1 MARFLFFLALLGL
14 TTANLTGFSGRKG
27 ALNRDFAGM
36 GGISFAL
43 SASCS
48 SSEIDCGGSCI
59 AGSGECCSASEGS
72 YCESG
77 KYCTDD
83 GCCPKGEICTGEA
96 AGCDAGRQLCGE
108 YCITNSAV
116 CCSDGSYCN
125 GGETCT
131 SDGFCSKGK
140 GSGSN
145 DDNDEPTETDDND
158 SPTETGDDSD
168 TPIETDNDNDD
179 PTETFQPQPTITS
192 ASEDSDQGN
201 TLCKR
206 KSRSGGGDG
215 DDGDDGDDDGCNDN
229 GAGSMLAPGFAS
241 VLLAVF
247 VLML

>member
-1 MARFLFFLALLGL
+1 MACFLFFLALLGL
-14 TTANLTGFSGRKG
+14 TTANLTGFSGQKG
-27 ALNRDFAGM
+27 TLSRDFAGI
-36 GGISFAL
+36 GSISLAL
-43 SASCS
+43 PASCS

-72 YCESG
+72 YCEAG

-96 AGCDAGRQLCGE
+96 AGCGTGRQLCGK
-108 YCITNSAV
+108 YCIPNSAV

-125 GGETCT
+125 SGETCT

-140 GSGSN
+140 GSGGN
-145 DDNDEPTETDDND
+145 DNNNKPTETNDND
-158 SPTETGDDSD
+158 SPTK
-168 TPIETDNDNDD
+168 TDNDNDD

-192 ASEDSDQGN
+192 ASGDSDQGN

-206 KSRSGGGDG
+206 KGRSGSSDGDNGDG
-215 DDGDDGDDDGCNDN
+215 GDDDGCSGN
-229 GAGSMLAPGFAS
+229 GAGSTLAPSFAS
-241 VLLAVF
+241 ILLAVF

>member
-1 MARFLFFLALLGL
+1 MARSLFFLALLGL
-14 TTANLTGFSGRKG
+14 TTADLTGFSGQKG
-27 ALNRDFAGM
+27 ALNRDFAAM
-36 GGISFAL
+36 GGISLAL

-59 AGSGECCSASEGS
+59 AGSGECCSASQGS

-96 AGCDAGRQLCGE
+96 AGCGAGRQLCGK
-108 YCITNSAV
+108 YCIPNSAV

-125 GGETCT
+125 SGETCT

-145 DDNDEPTETDDND
+145 DHNNEPTETDNDSNAPIETDNNNDEPTET
-158 SPTETGDDSD
+158 
-168 TPIETDNDNDD
+168 
-179 PTETFQPQPTITS
+179 FKPQPTITS
-192 ASEDSDQGN
+192 ASEGSDQGN

-206 KSRSGGGDG
+206 KGRSGGGGG
-215 DDGDDGDDDGCNDN
+215 DDSDDGDDDGCSNN
-229 GAGSMLAPGFAS
+229 GARLMLAPSFAS
-241 VLLAVF
+241 VMLAVL
-247 VLML
+247 VLLL